1 MSSTTT
7 ESRPFVSDRT
17 VVRLAQFLAFV
28 AAVAIFPMSLLATI
42 NFASSPFEVFVGV
55 VLGGVLASVMVVIGM
70 VTPSAID
77 TRRP

>member
-7 ESRPFVSDRT
+7 ESRPFVPDRI
-17 VVRLAQFLAFV
+17 VVSLAQLLAFV

-42 NFASSPFEVFVGV
+42 RFASSPFEVFIGV
-55 VLGGVLASVMVVIGM
+55 VLGGVLASVMVIIGM